1 MRTEAPL
8 VFAQGE
14 FFQLEV
20 IYKENPSL
28 LTSIEHIFFLF
39 WTKDSFC
46 DYFVSFLA
54 LYPFNFSEIDWNRGK
69 DGLSLEFLVSF

>member
-28 LTSIEHIFFLF
+28 LTSIEHIFFCFEL
-39 WTKDSFC
+39 KIPS
-46 DYFVSFLA
+46 VIILSPFL
-54 LYPFNFSEIDWNRGK
+54 LSIHLISVKLTEIEGRM
-69 DGLSLEFLVSF
+69 V